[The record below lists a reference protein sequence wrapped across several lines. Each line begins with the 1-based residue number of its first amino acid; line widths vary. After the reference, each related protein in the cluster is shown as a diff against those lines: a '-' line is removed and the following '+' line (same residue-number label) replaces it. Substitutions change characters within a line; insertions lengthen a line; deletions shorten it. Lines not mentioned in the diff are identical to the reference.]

1 MEICELFKE
10 TLQEE
15 DDTKRQAMMF
25 NVCRKL
31 SRILPF
37 PSVVTILQQKPNIL
51 KYLLIASQLNENCA
65 LMMFQAL
72 QDRYCDEKLYVKL
85 YFECVIKCL
94 INQEIYSQS
103 VRKNET
109 KLRLFLFENSKYL
122 INKIQ
127 ECFFNE
133 ESVCLMINNF
143 FKSYIKYNADFDM
156 LNQCFQFALEKRNV
170 WKLLKEVDQQF
181 EIDVENQLVLL
192 GQVMSSKNLDFQIQN
207 GHEQIRK
214 LAYSGLNKTE
224 MQQQML
230 EEWLFQPSEVPFLV
244 ANQPTVDQMQSDVF
258 KSNKLLDMF
267 LSFML
272 FPTKYPQ
279 ILQNKLSNIY
289 VDLKYPDPPT
299 FRQLNVNVSQE
310 NRPIIQFRAFR
321 TMQALT
327 DNRNNFLLTKINAG
341 YYQRA
346 YSMIHECLKQ
356 DLVAIIICPEIIV
369 QYLTFLLYQEPEIST
384 FYLISYHLPFRLMLF
399 LDIPEI
405 SQYFTQ
411 FMSFIQT
418 PYHKFIP
425 QSTKLLWKYFELTNF
440 FSDLLDT
447 TLFDSKVLDNIITK
461 KSTELYRP
469 SKIEELLYQP
479 NFSPLEIEKFITQP
493 EHKKVAEEIDEINID
508 FDLIFQFL
516 PSKCQKTKKL
526 FERML
531 QQASKKTNSK
541 SRMTMTSYVPKSIQ
555 TVKSGKNEEADPITF
570 SPTRRKTIIAPR
582 LMKLLDDNSKY
593 SVQRY
598 SQEFETQQISSNNTS
613 RSQLQALT
621 NPNNLFGVITE
632 SIQIQAKESHQD
644 IKQKP
649 MYQRILVKRPTQMIM
664 LYSQQKQQ
672 SMKRISQQSS
682 IINITDSI
690 NKSKLQNSI
699 ILNKFNHL
707 VGKVKQNETERDVN
721 IYPPELKDQQ
731 ITDFER
737 LAFDEEFQQLCLK
750 NEHYTKGVLQCIY
763 DILLMIFTPRKFILS
778 NNLSN
783 ENPLYYLNIILGDN
797 KQKFIQTITKNYLL
811 KQKYGEEY
819 QCTYLIAGR
828 IYNLMLNNSLEKT
841 VYFNFQEH
849 LILIVKILVTQLL
862 SQQLS
867 VRTIILL
874 ESLTLILE
882 NTKQSLLQLISISFW
897 HLLVEA
903 CSIHYENSTFMN
915 YFTRILTISFIYGNL
930 GIFKRVL
937 LKINFLSYFKDHPC
951 IIKQL
956 FLILF
961 LIFKLRQDEIKSI
974 KQQISQMSS
983 WNHFLTYFKSEI
995 KLLESQQLK
1004 NTLKYLKPDD
1014 FLYVETLLQ
1023 KKDSRKYNLLIH

>member
-15 DDTKRQAMMF
+15 NDNKRQAMML

-72 QDRYCDEKLYVKL
+72 QERYYDEKLFVKL

-94 INQEIYSQS
+94 INQEIYSQ
-103 VRKNET
+103 VVIQNEK
-109 KLRLFLFENSKYL
+109 KLRLFLYENSKYL

-127 ECFFNE
+127 ECFMNE
-133 ESVCLMINNF
+133 ESVCVMINNF
-143 FKSYIKYNADFDM
+143 FKSYIKYNTNFDI
-156 LNQCFQFALEKRNV
+156 LNQCFLFALEKRNT
-170 WKLLKEVDQQF
+170 WKLLREVDQQF
-181 EIDVENQLVLL
+181 EIDIENY
-192 GQVMSSKNLDFQIQN
+192 FQIQN
-207 GHEQIRK
+207 GHQQNRK
-214 LAYSGLNKTE
+214 LTYCGLNKT
-224 MQQQML
+224 QIKQQML
-230 EEWLFQPSEVPFLV
+230 EEWLFQPSEVPLLV
-244 ANQPTVDQMQSDVF
+244 ANQPTLDQISSDVF
-258 KSNKLLDMF
+258 KSNKLLEMF
-267 LSFML
+267 LSFIL
-272 FPTKYPQ
+272 LPAKYSQ
-279 ILQNKLSNIY
+279 IVENKLSNIY
-289 VDLKYPDPPT
+289 VDLKCPDPPS
-299 FRQLNVNVSQE
+299 FRQLNVNVTQE

-327 DNRNNFLLTKINAG
+327 DNRNNFLLTKVNQS
-341 YYQRA
+341 YYQRV
-346 YSMIHECLKQ
+346 YQMIHECLKQ

-369 QYLTFLLYQEPEIST
+369 QYLTFLLYFEPEIST

-411 FMSFIQT
+411 IMSFIQT
-418 PYHKFIP
+418 PYHKFSHQ
-425 QSTKLLWKYFELTNF
+425 QSKLLWKYFELTNF
-440 FSDLLDT
+440 FQDLLDT
-447 TLFDSKVLDNIITK
+447 TIFEQKVIDNIITL
-461 KSTELYRP
+461 KSTEQFRP
-469 SKIEELLYQP
+469 SKIEELLQQP
-479 NFSPLEIEKFITQP
+479 NFSSLEIEKQITLP
-493 EHKKVAEEIDEINID
+493 EHKKVIEEIDDINID
-508 FDLIFQFL
+508 FDLIFQYL
-516 PSKCQKTKKL
+516 PSKCQKTTKL

-531 QQASKKTNSK
+531 QQATKKVNTK
-541 SRMTMTSYVPKSIQ
+541 TEQRMTMTTYMPKSIQ
-555 TVKSGKNEEADPITF
+555 TVKNGKNEEIDPITF
-570 SPTRRKTIIAPR
+570 SPTRRKTIIAP
-582 LMKLLDDNSKY
+582 KLIKLFDNNSRY
-593 SVQRY
+593 SVQR
-598 SQEFETQQISSNNTS
+598 SNQEYDTQHISSNNTS

-632 SIQIQAKESHQD
+632 SIQIQTKELQQD

-672 SMKRISQQSS
+672 SMKRLSQQSS
-682 IINITDSI
+682 FVNITDSI
-690 NKSKLQNSI
+690 NKSRLQNST

-707 VGKVKQNETERDVN
+707 VGIIKPIDSERDFT

-731 ITDFER
+731 ITDFEK
-737 LAFDEEFQQLCLK
+737 LAFDDEFQQLCLR
-750 NEHYTKGVLQCIY
+750 NENYTKGVLQCIY
-763 DILLMIFTPRKFILS
+763 DILLMIFTPKKLLLS

-783 ENPLYYLNIILGDN
+783 ENQEYYLNIIFGDN
-797 KQKFIQTITKNYLL
+797 KYKFIQIITKNYLL

-819 QCTYLIAGR
+819 QSTFLIAGR
-828 IYNLMLNNSLEKT
+828 IYNLMLQNNMDKII
-841 VYFNFQEH
+841 YFNFQDH

-867 VRTIILL
+867 IRIIILL

-882 NTKQSLLQLISISFW
+882 KTKQNLLQFISISFW

-903 CSIHYENSTFMN
+903 CSIHYENSFFMN

-930 GIFKRVL
+930 IIFKRLL

-951 IIKQL
+951 IIKSL

-961 LIFKLRQDEIKSI
+961 LIFKLKQDEIKSI
-974 KQQISQMSS
+974 KCQISLMSS
-983 WNHFLTYFKSEI
+983 WNHFLTYFKCEI
-995 KLLESQQLK
+995 KLLESQQYKSILK
-1004 NTLKYLKPDD
+1004 FLKKDD
-1014 FLYVETLLQ
+1014 FLYIDTLFQ
-1023 KKDSRKYNLLIH
+1023 SRDNKKNNLLIH